1 MGHPFLSYSVDLRQ
15 RDADGLVCFCA
26 GFSLGFCLS
35 LGFGLCLHG
44 FGFAE
49 EDFAEAGWASLFF
62 DLFRVGA
69 LLGRADEGAIFV
81 FVDFTDRLRG
91 YFFFGGLRDAVAVV
105 LRGYLQAVDEDAGA
119 AGIDPVGGQGEDYV
133 GDGELDGVGVFE
145 RGEVVGGVLWRDVG
159 FVGVICRGGLFAGVG
174 VEVAEVLVC
183 QCG

>member
-105 LRGYLQAVDEDAGA
+105 LRGYLQAVEEDAGSTGVDA
-119 AGIDPVGGQGEDYV
+119 VGGEGEDYV

-145 RGEVVGGVLWRDVG
+145 RGQVMGGVLGRDVG
-159 FVGVICRGGLFAGVG
+159 FVGFVFPRRALAGVA
-174 VEVAEVLVC
+174 VEVAEALVL
-183 QCG
+183 